1 MNANPIPGAQVDLT
15 QTKMHNNNL
24 EDTDTILIGDT
35 ISKDIRT
42 AKMDNY
48 FVPETSVSEL
58 TEMMPAI
65 IANQPATKEIVI
77 HTGSHD
83 ILRLKQGSEIFKRDF
98 TLLLELLGKLQHHTT
113 ISGPIPTLNRTIE
126 SLVDSLALIRC

>member
-1 MNANPIPGAQVDLT
+1 VTANANTANANPIPGAQVDST
-15 QTKMHNNNL
+15 QHNNNL

-35 ISKDIRT
+35 ITKDIRT

-58 TEMMPAI
+58 MEMIPAI
-65 IANQPATKEIVI
+65 IANQPATKKIVI

-83 ILRLKQGSEIFKRDF
+83 ILNLKQGSKILKLDF
-98 TLLLELLGKLQHHTT
+98 WNSDFVTCK
-113 ISGPIPTLNRTIE
+113 
-126 SLVDSLALIRC
+126 